1 LSPGISLGTLHS
13 IIFQITIL
21 LTHIYLESAIV
32 PNNLHERTV
41 NNMDIM
47 KKEIENRI
55 AIYALIS
62 RLMLV
67 EVDEAFLENIEKDE
81 TLLSFFPNYR
91 DWDKRKEFSRT
102 ELMEQYYNV
111 DFTNLFLMH
120 LVPYESFYTRDDQMI
135 ESGGDNPVLELY
147 NELDFRVELDKAR
160 VVSADHIGVELE
172 FMYMLCTALQ
182 KALDAD
188 DKDGICELMQVQR
201 AFLKEH
207 LLEWTPLFLINAK
220 RESRTPLYHDGA
232 ELTLEFLLS
241 DFEYL
246 TEKLAQHCNTE
257 SDQAEVSEN

>member
-1 LSPGISLGTLHS
+1 MN
-13 IIFQITIL
+13 Q
-21 LTHIYLESAIV
+21 
-32 PNNLHERTV
+32 
-41 NNMDIM
+41 M
-47 KKEIENRI
+47 KQDIENRI

-67 EVDEAFLENIEKDE
+67 EVNEEFLENIEKDE
-81 TLLSFFPNYR
+81 ALLSFFPNYR
-91 DWDKRKEFSRT
+91 DWSKRKEFSRA
-102 ELMEQYYNV
+102 ELIEQYYNV

-135 ESGGDNPVLELY
+135 ESGGDNPVVELY
-147 NELDFRVELDKAR
+147 NDLDFRVQLDSAR

-172 FMYMLCTALQ
+172 FMYMLCTAMK
-182 KALDAD
+182 KALEAD
-188 DKDGICELMQVQR
+188 DKEGVCELLEVQR

-241 DFEYL
+241 DFEYVN
-246 TEKLAQHCNTE
+246 EKLQENCVLE
-257 SDQAEVSEN
+257 SVEA

>member
-1 LSPGISLGTLHS
+1 
-13 IIFQITIL
+13 
-21 LTHIYLESAIV
+21 
-32 PNNLHERTV
+32 
-41 NNMDIM
+41 M
-47 KKEIENRI
+47 KQDIENRI

-67 EVDEAFLENIEKDE
+67 EVNEEFLKNIEKDE
-81 TLLSFFPNYR
+81 ALLSFFPNYR
-91 DWDKRKEFSRT
+91 DWSKRKELSRAQLI
-102 ELMEQYYNV
+102 EEYYNV

-135 ESGGDNPVLELY
+135 ESGGDNPVVELY
-147 NELDFRVELDKAR
+147 NDLDFRVELDSAR

-172 FMYMLCTALQ
+172 FMYMLCSAMK

-188 DKDGICELMQVQR
+188 DKEGVCELLEVQR

-220 RESRTPLYHDGA
+220 KESRTPLYHDGA

-241 DFEYL
+241 DFEYVNEKL
-246 TEKLAQHCNTE
+246 TENCTPE
-257 SDQAEVSEN
+257 SVEA

>member
-1 LSPGISLGTLHS
+1 MN
-13 IIFQITIL
+13 Q
-21 LTHIYLESAIV
+21 
-32 PNNLHERTV
+32 
-41 NNMDIM
+41 M
-47 KKEIENRI
+47 KQDIENRI

-67 EVDEAFLENIEKDE
+67 EVNEEFLENIEKDE
-81 TLLSFFPNYR
+81 ALLSFFPNYR
-91 DWDKRKEFSRT
+91 DWSKRKELPRAQLI
-102 ELMEQYYNV
+102 EEYYNV

-135 ESGGDNPVLELY
+135 ESGGDNPVVELY
-147 NELDFRVELDKAR
+147 NELDFRVELDSAR

-172 FMYMLCTALQ
+172 FMYMLCTAMK

-188 DKDGICELMQVQR
+188 DKEGVCELLEVQR

-220 RESRTPLYHDGA
+220 KESRTPLYHDGS

-241 DFEYL
+241 DFEYVNEKL
-246 TEKLAQHCNTE
+246 TENCTPE
-257 SDQAEVSEN
+257 SVEA

>member
-1 LSPGISLGTLHS
+1 MKADQT
-13 IIFQITIL
+13 
-21 LTHIYLESAIV
+21 
-32 PNNLHERTV
+32 
-41 NNMDIM
+41 NMEQM
-47 KKEIENRI
+47 KQEIENRI

-232 ELTLEFLLS
+232 ELALEFLLS

-257 SDQAEVSEN
+257 SNQIEALEN